1 MGAALAIG
9 GGLVSAF
16 SSYQQGKAQE
26 ANFEYNAQVA
36 RNNAIQTE
44 QEGRENV
51 RRGFENAEEQLASV
65 RARQAAG
72 GSISTQGA
80 PLAVTGEIAT
90 ELQLGILDNYR
101 QTEIQRVNF
110 LNDAAISSF
119 QGEQASRSGL
129 LQGAAGLVSTATTA
143 FDNFSSGRSSG
154 AFG

>member
-1 MGAALAIG
+1 M
-9 GGLVSAF
+9 
-16 SSYQQGKAQE
+16 
-26 ANFEYNAQVA
+26 
-36 RNNAIQTE
+36 
-44 QEGRENV
+44 
-51 RRGFENAEEQLASV
+51 

-154 AFG
+154 AFGLSLIHI

>member
-1 MGAALAIG
+1 MGVALALVG
-9 GGLVSAF
+9 GAVSAF

-26 ANFEYNAQVA
+26 ANFEYNAEVA
-36 RNNAIQTE
+36 KNNAIQTQ

-101 QTEIQRVNF
+101 QTEIQRTNF
-110 LNDAAISSF
+110 INDANISRF
-119 QGEQASRSGL
+119 QGEQAATSGL
-129 LQGAAGLVSTATTA
+129 LQGVSGLVSTAT
-143 FDNFSSGRSSG
+143 N